1 MAREELTRLTGNG
14 NGNGNGECGGDDCPN
29 VYRTASGSFVIQGD
43 VSSAFDPPTGEAL
56 VEIPE
61 AVLKEAVRV
70 LGW

>member
-1 MAREELTRLTGNG
+1 MAREDLTRLTGTVDGPN
-14 NGNGNGECGGDDCPN
+14 CDDDDCPN
-29 VYRTASGSFVIQGD
+29 VYRTASGSFVVQGNMSD
-43 VSSAFDPPTGEAL
+43 AFRPPAGEAL

>member
-14 NGNGNGECGGDDCPN
+14 NGTCGDEDCPN
-29 VYRTASGSFVIQGD
+29 VYRTPSGTLVVQGI
-43 VSSAFDPPTGEAL
+43 VSEAFAPPAGEAL

-61 AVLKEAVRV
+61 DVLKEAVRA